1 MERVRKTYFD
11 PLATTKGRITELLQQ
26 LPVGSAHPF
35 SPEKVLLCRTNNG
48 IEEIDISSYNEEYF
62 YNAVD
67 LGEMGEV
74 LLRRM
79 AGFKNHLAVF
89 DDFQIIQAPAAT
101 FKIPIVSGNITIL
114 AVSELT
120 PTYYDFCFS
129 DEDCNSCCW
138 LARDTFSGIT
148 HSGDLINNKD
158 LLDYVKIDAE
168 KLTHK
173 PIGVF
178 ISGYQKTQ
186 ITRFLGTNPALMVAD
201 HVDKI
206 LYIIP
211 VPLDKATI
219 GDATLCCPLVI
230 KRDEDSIICSILP
243 TATTERDMMCHSNK
257 TQSPCFPE
265 AIRRADFTLSA
276 PQTAIAQE
284 GNSEAE
290 LSRLALTNNNV
301 TLNKRNAILT
311 TDTSAIPRFLASN
324 AQVIRFG
331 TSLEFIP
338 SDSQVEETDKS
349 AVVLPCIFGTQMQ
362 GPILLA
368 TGKVPSNIPF
378 SDEKALCAYYEQLES
393 IAVVVDERMTDNARN
408 LATGQRLNALFIV
421 KVNSAKKPDTAEKV
435 VSALSSANINA
446 VTALAGP
453 QSLIVANIDDSF
465 YFYRGLADPKI
476 LDTSKLDFGADITDT
491 IKSAG
496 VKSLLVPNVPRLI
509 NLGEDN
515 TIVLPYTSQVVKPQD
530 LAQIFEQLS
539 INKINTMHDDIT
551 AAVPQLQAL
560 MSQKDLQNLSKGL
573 IDILSA
579 KIDKAVGPMRRDYIQ
594 YVATE
599 FNLDN
604 RESVLKK
611 NRMLGELRKATKET
625 QAVLEP
631 VISSLSNMLSSQT
644 TSKRTHD
651 MKRLV
656 RQTQIQNNVEATKS
670 MTFEGMTGLLEAHA
684 EEMGVMLVNIETLP
698 YKALLS
704 KLTSREI
711 DARPACELDSRI
723 LHLDGFD
730 AGIIIEQ
737 SQSQHVGPLQSQAGP
752 THPTLALPYL
762 SQQRGDGSML
772 AWVCWDEFVNLK
784 SPYQV
789 RWMEKCN
796 EAHIAALR
804 IMMRDTLS
812 RAIVSRDYN
821 FQSGSIEIGHL
832 MSSLLMASMSKLA
845 NMRTTAPV
853 VLDKAEDTVTRLM
866 RGLFGNLMTIAG
878 SGVCPLS
885 MVWQLFGLEAKYD
898 IPTSEADWTWYE
910 NVVELYP
917 YTGWPLEQ
925 FHTNLGRFLD
935 KVIVRVVMKN
945 ENVAEIKKS
954 ASEDLARFCRLRNVQ
969 LEHCR
974 TIVTIFQRM
983 LTTSGVDIP
992 AIATRLA
999 GNIPHELEK
1008 QTSGYTKMMK
1018 YIDHLSKGGDRRP
1031 ADDAVYANVYTKRSA
1046 AFKDLKTVIAQAC
1059 REKDW
1064 DTAKKSCQSIVDKHA
1079 EIASLWQ
1086 IEPEKLKVQNMKNYR
1101 LLIDADIS
1109 EDADQETKNNTKKIV
1124 GRIIDDAEKDRLPW
1138 QVGKDLSKSRFEP
1151 LDEDFLE
1158 EMLTGTRPAS
1168 AEQPQALV
1176 QATAPVEQPAP
1187 PEEPIAENSFA
1198 QFETSLAP
1206 SFISAMDRV
1215 LTADDVCKIT
1225 KVPVST
1231 MQVFVKALNP
1241 DFAWEDLGQQFKIV
1255 VLRLLKE
1262 RSNRVES
1269 RPSATMLRMR

>member
-11 PLATTKGRITELLQQ
+11 PLATTKGRITDLLQQ

-62 YNAVD
+62 YNSVD
-67 LGEMGEV
+67 LGEMGEI

-89 DDFQIIQAPAAT
+89 DDFQIMQAPAAT

-148 HSGDLINNKD
+148 HSGDLINNHD
-158 LLDYVKIDAE
+158 LLDYVRIDAE

-257 TQSPCFPE
+257 TKSPCFPE

-276 PQTAIAQE
+276 PQAAIAQAE
-284 GNSEAE
+284 GNNEADS
-290 LSRLALTNNNV
+290 SRLASTNDNV
-301 TLNKRNAILT
+301 ALEKRHAILT
-311 TDTSAIPRFLASN
+311 TDVSAIPSVLASD

-331 TSLEFIP
+331 TSLEFMP
-338 SDSQVEETDKS
+338 SDFQAEEADES
-349 AVVLPCIFGTQMQ
+349 AVVLPCIFGSQLQ
-362 GPILLA
+362 GPMLLA
-368 TGKVPSNIPF
+368 TGNVPSNVPF
-378 SDEKALCAYYEQLES
+378 NDEKALCAYYEQLDS
-393 IAVVVDERMTDNARN
+393 IAVVLDERMTDNARN
-408 LATGQRLNALFIV
+408 LATSQRLNALFIV
-421 KVNSAKKPDTAEKV
+421 KVKSAKKPNTTDEV

-465 YFYRGLADPKI
+465 YFYRGLADPKV
-476 LDTSKLDFGADITDT
+476 LDTSKLDFGADITDI
-491 IKSAG
+491 IKSTG
-496 VKSLLVPNVPRLI
+496 LKSLLVPKSPRLI

-539 INKINTMHDDIT
+539 IDKINTMHSDIT

-560 MSQKDLQNLSKGL
+560 LSQKDLQNLSKDL
-573 IDILSA
+573 VNILSA
-579 KIDKAVGPMRRDYIQ
+579 KIGKAVGAMRRDYIQ
-594 YVATE
+594 FVATD
-599 FNLDN
+599 FNIEK

-670 MTFEGMTGLLEAHA
+670 MTFEGMTGLLEEHA

-698 YKALLS
+698 YKRLLS
-704 KLTSREI
+704 NLTSREI

-730 AGIIIEQ
+730 AGIIIQQ

-812 RAIVSRDYN
+812 RAIVSREYN

-878 SGVCPLS
+878 SGVRPLS
-885 MVWQLFGLEAKYD
+885 MVWQMFGLEPQYD
-898 IPTSEADWTWYE
+898 VPTSDADWVWYE

-925 FHTNLGRFLD
+925 FHTNLGKLLD
-935 KVIVRVVMKN
+935 KIIVRVIMKN

-954 ASEDLARFCRLRNVQ
+954 ASEDMARFCKLRNIQ

-983 LTTSGVDIP
+983 LTTSGVDVP
-992 AIATRLA
+992 AIATRLV
-999 GNIPHELEK
+999 GNVPNKLEK
-1008 QTSGYTKMMK
+1008 QTSGYTKMMS

-1031 ADDAVYANVYTKRSA
+1031 ADDAVYGNVYTKRSA
-1046 AFKDLKTVIAQAC
+1046 AFKDLKTAIAEAC

-1064 DTAKKSCQSIVDKHA
+1064 ETAKKSCQSIVDKHA

-1101 LLIDADIS
+1101 LLIDADVS

-1124 GRIIDDAEKDRLPW
+1124 GRIMDDAEKDRLPW
-1138 QVGKDLSKSRFEP
+1138 QVGKDLSKSHFEP

-1158 EMLTGTRPAS
+1158 EMLTGIRPVS
-1168 AEQPQALV
+1168 TEKPQALV
-1176 QATAPVEQPAP
+1176 EHSAPAEQ
-1187 PEEPIAENSFA
+1187 PEEPTSEDSFT
-1198 QFETSLAP
+1198 QFKTSLAP
-1206 SFISAMDRV
+1206 SFISTMDRA

-1231 MQVFVKALNP
+1231 MRVFVKTLNP

-1255 VLRLLKE
+1255 VLGLLKE

-1269 RPSATMLRMR
+1269 RPSAKMLRMR

>member
-1 MERVRKTYFD
+1 MDRVRKTYFD

-35 SPEKVLLCRTNNG
+35 SPEKVLLCRTNKG
-48 IEEIDISSYNEEYF
+48 IEEIDISNHNEEYF
-62 YNAVD
+62 YNTVD
-67 LGEMGEV
+67 LGDMGEV

-89 DDFQIIQAPAAT
+89 DDFQIMQAPAAT
-101 FKIPIVSGNITIL
+101 FKIPVVSGNITIL

-158 LLDYVKIDAE
+158 LLDYVRLDAE

-243 TATTERDMMCHSNK
+243 TATTERNMMCHSNR
-257 TQSPCFPE
+257 TVSPCFPE

-276 PQTAIAQE
+276 PQV
-284 GNSEAE
+284 GVSETDGDNEADVSK
-290 LSRLALTNNNV
+290 LSSTRDNAALT
-301 TLNKRNAILT
+301 KRNAILT
-311 TDTSAIPRFLASN
+311 TDTSAIPSFLTSD

-338 SDSQVEETDKS
+338 SDPQDEQTNKS
-349 AVVLPCIFGTQMQ
+349 SVVLPCVFGSQLQ
-362 GPILLA
+362 GPMLLA
-368 TGKVPSNIPF
+368 TGKVPSNVPF

-393 IAVVVDERMTDNARN
+393 IVVVVDERMTDNARN
-408 LATGQRLNALFIV
+408 LATGLRLNALFII
-421 KVNSAKKPDTAEKV
+421 KINTAKKPDTTDGV

-465 YFYRGLADPKI
+465 YFYRGLANPKV
-476 LDTSKLDFGADITDT
+476 LDTSKLDFGSDITDI
-491 IKSAG
+491 IKSTSPT
-496 VKSLLVPNVPRLI
+496 SLLVPKIPRLI

-515 TIVLPYTSQVVKPQD
+515 IIVLPYTSQIVKPQD

-539 INKINTMHDDIT
+539 IGKINTMHDDIT
-551 AAVPQLQAL
+551 AAVPQLQTL
-560 MSQKDLQNLSKGL
+560 LSQKDLQNLSKVL
-573 IDILSA
+573 VDTLSA
-579 KIDKAVGPMRRDYIQ
+579 KIDKAVGPMRRDYIH

-599 FNLDN
+599 FNIDN
-604 RESVLKK
+604 KESVVKK
-611 NRMLGELRKATKET
+611 NRMLGELRKTTKET
-625 QAVLEP
+625 QSVLEP

-670 MTFEGMTGLLEAHA
+670 MTFEGMTGLLEEHA
-684 EEMGVMLVNIETLP
+684 QEMGVMLVNIETYP

-704 KLTSREI
+704 KLTSHEI

-737 SQSQHVGPLQSQAGP
+737 SQSQHVGPLRSQAGP

-762 SQQRGDGSML
+762 SQQRGEGSML

-789 RWMEKCN
+789 RWMDKCN
-796 EAHIAALR
+796 DAHIAALR

-812 RAIVSRDYN
+812 RAIVSREYN
-821 FQSGSIEIGHL
+821 FEPGSIEIGHL

-845 NMRTTAPV
+845 DMRTTAPV
-853 VLDKAEDTVTRLM
+853 VLDTAEDTVTRLM
-866 RGLFGNLMTIAG
+866 RGLFGNLMTVAG
-878 SGVCPLS
+878 SGVRPLS
-885 MVWQLFGLEAKYD
+885 MVWQMFGLEPQYD
-898 IPTSEADWTWYE
+898 VPTSDADWVWYE

-917 YTGWPLEQ
+917 YTGWPLKQ
-925 FHTNLGRFLD
+925 FHTNLGKLLD
-935 KVIVRVVMKN
+935 KIIVRVITKN
-945 ENVAEIKKS
+945 ENVANIKAS
-954 ASEDLARFCRLRNVQ
+954 AVNDMARFCKLRNIQ

-974 TIVTIFQRM
+974 TLLTIFQRM

-999 GNIPHELEK
+999 GNIPSELEK
-1008 QTSGYTKMMK
+1008 QTSGYTKMMR
-1018 YIDHLSKGGDRRP
+1018 YLDHLSKGGARRP
-1031 ADDAVYANVYTKRSA
+1031 ADDLVYASVYTKRSA
-1046 AFKDLKTVIAQAC
+1046 AFKDLKTAVAEAC
-1059 REKDW
+1059 QEKDW
-1064 DTAKKSCQSIVDKHA
+1064 DTAKTTCQAVLDKHA

-1086 IEPEKLKVQNMKNYR
+1086 IEPEKLKVQNMGNYR
-1101 LLIDADIS
+1101 ALIDADVS
-1109 EDADQETKNNTKKIV
+1109 EDAEQETKNKTKKIV
-1124 GRIIDDAEKDRLPW
+1124 GRILDDAEKNRVPW
-1138 QVGKDLSKSRFEP
+1138 QVGKDAAKSGIEP

-1158 EMLTGTRPAS
+1158 EVLTGTRPAS
-1168 AEQPQALV
+1168 AEQTQALV
-1176 QATAPVEQPAP
+1176 RQPVPA
-1187 PEEPIAENSFA
+1187 EEPIDEGSFT
-1198 QFETSLAP
+1198 QFKTSLAP
-1206 SFISAMDRV
+1206 SFISAMDRA

-1231 MQVFVKALNP
+1231 MRVFVKALNP
-1241 DFAWEDLGQQFKIV
+1241 DFAWDDLGQQFKIV
-1255 VLRLLKE
+1255 VLGLLKE
-1262 RSNRVES
+1262 RSNRMES
-1269 RPSATMLRMR
+1269 RPSAKMLRIR